1 MNLVITIVNAVTTV
15 LMYFIIV
22 YSLLT
27 FFMDPFHPVRSTMAK
42 VAEPMLKPIRK
53 LIPPLGGFDLSPII
67 LIIIIQVLSAVVVRI
82 LRLLS

>member
-1 MNLVITIVNAVTTV
+1 MNLVITIVNAVITV

-42 VAEPMLKPIRK
+42 V
-53 LIPPLGGFDLSPII
+53 
-67 LIIIIQVLSAVVVRI
+67 VRTDA
-82 LRLLS
+82 